1 MNSETAPSNWFVVT
15 EQKMAALTLECLQSA
30 TFVCSANEDQEEHT
44 NLKDDALFVV
54 AVLVVFVVIAQPLL
68 FKRGT
73 H

>member
-1 MNSETAPSNWFVVT
+1 ME
-15 EQKMAALTLECLQSA
+15 ALTLECLQSA